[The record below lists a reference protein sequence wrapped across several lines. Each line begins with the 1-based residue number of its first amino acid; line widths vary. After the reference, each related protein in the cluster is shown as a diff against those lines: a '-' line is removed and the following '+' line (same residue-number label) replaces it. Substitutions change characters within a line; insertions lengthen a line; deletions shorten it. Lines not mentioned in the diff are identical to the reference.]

1 MNTRKGKKKFINFCI
16 ILDIGCSSTIVMGRL
31 IEKLRP
37 EKDTIMQWNTQA
49 RNITT
54 NIKVKIYFILPALST
69 ANDVIWNCHV
79 EGSARGRYDMILGRY
94 I

>member
-1 MNTRKGKKKFINFCI
+1 MNKRKGKAKFIFFILLDSECSYMI
-16 ILDIGCSSTIVMGRL
+16 IMVRL

-69 ANDVIWNCHV
+69 TNAVT
-79 EGSARGRYDMILGRY
+79 
-94 I
+94 